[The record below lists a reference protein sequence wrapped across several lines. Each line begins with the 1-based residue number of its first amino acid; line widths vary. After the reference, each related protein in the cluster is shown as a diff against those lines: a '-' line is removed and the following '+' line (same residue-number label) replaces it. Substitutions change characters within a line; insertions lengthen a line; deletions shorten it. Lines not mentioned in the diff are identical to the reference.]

1 MIDGE
6 VYETKINRF
15 DFTFEVDEGYYDIK
29 YLEPKTGNW
38 EELSTVVSSDHD
50 IDYAVAKATEE
61 ASHWDFDEE

>member
-6 VYETKINRF
+6 VYETTINRF
-15 DFTFEVDEGYYDIK
+15 DFKFEVDEGYYIVK
-29 YLEPKTGNW
+29 YLEPKTGEW
-38 EELSTVVSSDHD
+38 ERLTAISSDYD